1 MTFDIQPIGTLQ
13 GQAETPQL
21 TFIMQVTTN
30 NIFLQNNSIHS
41 RPNYILSSIIKE
53 KLYKSIWHVLRFEN
67 KVGTFNIK
75 SGRSMHIYCLGL
87 NHTTTPINLREQFS
101 LSEDAIRSALARLAC
116 GYLSTAIAELIIIS
130 TCNRIEIYTASG
142 QSNFSELEDFLSDVC
157 GIPANQFRPHSYQ
170 YKNLDAARHL
180 FEVAAG
186 LDSLVIGEP
195 QILGQI
201 VRALELSRGQ
211 NMAGP
216 ILNRLFQSAIHAGK
230 RARTDTAISRNPA
243 SVSSLAASLA
253 ERVVHP
259 IAEAQ
264 VVIIGA
270 GEMAELAVEALRK
283 RGAQKILVVN
293 RTLDRARAIADRWG
307 ADIATFENINDAL
320 ISADILISS
329 TGAPHLIL
337 TERMVSDAMTAREHR
352 PLVLIDIAVPRD
364 IDSDAANIPHV
375 KLYDIDNLNAK
386 LEGALAERMAE
397 VPQVKSILDEEIK
410 EFDEYMKSLEMIP
423 IISNIRQQAEII
435 RKEMFEK
442 TLRRLPELTDAE
454 RARIEAMTQA
464 LVKQILHAP
473 TNRLRAEAS
482 CPHAPEYAAVA
493 RTLFGL
499 QSEGLCGFAG
509 KVCELQPSTAPS
521 AD

>member
-1 MTFDIQPIGTLQ
+1 
-13 GQAETPQL
+13 
-21 TFIMQVTTN
+21 
-30 NIFLQNNSIHS
+30 
-41 RPNYILSSIIKE
+41 
-53 KLYKSIWHVLRFEN
+53 
-67 KVGTFNIK
+67 
-75 SGRSMHIYCLGL
+75 MHLYCLGL
-87 NHTTTPINLREQFS
+87 NHNTASLALREK
-101 LSEDAIRSALARLAC
+101 LAMSEQQVSRGLGSWKSEHVYAASR
-116 GYLSTAIAELIIIS
+116 IAELVIIS
-130 TCNRIEIYTASG
+130 TCNRTELYAVSSHLTFADLEI
-142 QSNFSELEDFLSDVC
+142 FLSGTC
-157 GIPANQFRPHSYQ
+157 GVPADAFCAHVYQ
-170 YKNLDAARHL
+170 YADTKAARHL

-216 ILNRLFQSAIHAGK
+216 VLNRLFQAAIHAGK
-230 RARTDTAISRNPA
+230 RARTETGISRNPA

-253 ERVVHP
+253 ERIVHP
-259 IAEAQ
+259 ITEAQ
-264 VVIIGA
+264 VVVIGA

-293 RTLDRARAIADRWG
+293 RTLDRANAIADRWG
-307 ADIATFENINDAL
+307 ADIATFENMDDAL
-320 ISADILISS
+320 ASADILISS

-337 TERMVSDAMTAREHR
+337 TERMVREAMTAREQR

-364 IDSDAANIPHV
+364 IDPDAANIPHV
-375 KLYDIDNLNAK
+375 KLYDIDHLNEQ
-386 LEGALAERMAE
+386 LEGGLAERMAE
-397 VPQVKSILDEEIK
+397 APKVRAILDEEVA
-410 EFDEYMKSLEMIP
+410 EFGEYMKSLEMIP
-423 IISNIRQQAEII
+423 LIADIRQQAESI
-435 RKEMFEK
+435 RQDMLEK
-442 TLRRLPELTDAE
+442 TLRRLPDLTDAE

-482 CPHAPEYAAVA
+482 CPHAPEYATVA

-499 QSEGLCGFAG
+499 RDEGLCGFSG
-509 KVCELQPSTAPS
+509 SPCPISTA